1 MPVFSGWDEKRW
13 VLEDRVAG
21 DLWPEIMAEFDEQMR
36 EEAEGETAC
45 RSMLAEL
52 RQKRTSA
59 CVLRGG
65 PGRMAALVRVLR
77 EVRRRPVEYDG
88 GSTVRFELAHRR
100 WEGRVERD
108 ARGEWVIR
116 VCAQRAPRQ
125 RGLRA

>member
-13 VLEDRVAG
+13 MLEEPTTSN
-21 DLWPEIMAEFDEQMR
+21 LWGEIMAEFDEQMR
-36 EEAEGETAC
+36 EELEGEAAC

-52 RQKRTSA
+52 RKKRMSA

-88 GSTVRFELAHRR
+88 DTTVRFELAHRR

-116 VCAQRAPRQ
+116 VCAQRSPR
-125 RGLRA
+125 RHGLRA